1 MRKIYYVNNG
11 TKYIL
16 EIAKSYKSY
25 KHKDLQDNFWPAY
38 SNEDDF
44 EGYTL
49 ESKGNNFI
57 ITRFDTKYKYL
68 YIGIR
73 NNSSSKYYNKYEKV
87 LKQHIKNAVYSEPI
101 MMNCTSIIIG
111 TKYTIPKIIFDIEEE
126 KHELKLLL

>member
-1 MRKIYYVNNG
+1 MRKIHYVNNG
-11 TKYIL
+11 TRHIL

-25 KHKDLQDNFWPAY
+25 RHKDLQDNFWPAY

-57 ITRFDTKYKYL
+57 ITIFDTKYKYL
-68 YIGIR
+68 SIGIR

-87 LKQHIKNAVYSEPI
+87 LKQHIKNAVCSEPAVMPGSTI
-101 MMNCTSIIIG
+101 VIG

-126 KHELKLLL
+126 KHELKLPL